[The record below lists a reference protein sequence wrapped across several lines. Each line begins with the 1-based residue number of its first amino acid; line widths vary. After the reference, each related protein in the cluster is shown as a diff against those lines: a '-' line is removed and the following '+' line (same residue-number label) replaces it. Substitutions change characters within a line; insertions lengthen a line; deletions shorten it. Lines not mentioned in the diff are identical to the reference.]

1 MPSRSNCGK
10 RSGETGMASRALRMI
25 RRAADRGPRMRT
37 AVQDGWTA
45 IRPARTIIQD
55 RRMTARDT
63 IRVPGRA
70 PAARTTWEA

>member
-1 MPSRSNCGK
+1 
-10 RSGETGMASRALRMI
+10 MASQTARMI
-25 RRAADRGPRMRT
+25 RHAADHGPRTRI

-55 RRMTARDT
+55 WRITPGDA

-70 PAARTTWEA
+70 PAARTALWGAWR